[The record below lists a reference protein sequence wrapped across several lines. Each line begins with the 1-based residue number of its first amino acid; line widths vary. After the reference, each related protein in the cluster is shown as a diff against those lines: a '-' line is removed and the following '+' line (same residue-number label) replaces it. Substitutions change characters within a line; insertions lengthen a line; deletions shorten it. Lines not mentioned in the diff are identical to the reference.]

1 MTESQAHYL
10 LILVG
15 IIAVGFLLQGI
26 AVLVLALVGS
36 KLVKQLA
43 DVVSEAKGKVYPILE
58 NVHQITEKVT
68 DISQVARDVAVD
80 TAPKIRRVTSNIAET
95 SDVYRAKLAEV
106 DALVTDTAGKARRQS
121 DRVDGMVTD
130 VLDKTT
136 EVTHTVA
143 HAIMVPVRQMA
154 GLVSGAKG
162 GIEALI
168 ANFTPKS
175 KPVTP
180 HPVAFEGDSVYTGQG
195 DDYHA

>member
-1 MTESQAHYL
+1 MTESQSHYL
-10 LILVG
+10 LIFVG
-15 IIAVGFLLQGI
+15 IIALGAVIQGI
-26 AVLVLALVGS
+26 AMLVLGLAGA
-36 KLVKQLA
+36 KLLKQIAELTA
-43 DVVSEAKGKVYPILE
+43 EAKGKVYPILDS
-58 NVHQITEKVT
+58 VQTLTEKVN
-68 DISQVARDVAVD
+68 DISQVARDVAID
-80 TAPKIRRVTSNIAET
+80 TAPKIKRVTTNLAET

-106 DALVTDTAGKARRQS
+106 DSLISDTTGKARRQS

-154 GLVSGAKG
+154 GLVSGAKV

-168 ANFTPKS
+168 ANFSPKPKTPK
-175 KPVTP
+175 
-180 HPVAFEGDSVYTGQG
+180 PVAFEGESIYTGYE